1 MNCLTTAGEL
11 ATSIKAGESQILIDG
26 FMLET
31 AVDVV
36 RRPLRWLAVLPLS
49 SIVGSLGAVGIFLL
63 FFFSKWIL
71 LLVGLLLLNG
81 ESIGLW
87 PKILFCMKV
96 GAVVPPI
103 MIVCYTAYVLVVV
116 VVCGGGFSALR
127 RLRGVV
133 MNVEASGG
141 KHEKIVCHFRRS
153 MVSMCGGRDE
163 KLKRKES
170 NR

>member
-1 MNCLTTAGEL
+1 MKSVMTAPEL
-11 ATSIKAGESQILIDG
+11 SLAVKAGGSPILIDG

-36 RRPLRWLAVLPLS
+36 RRPLRWLAILPLS
-49 SIVGSLGAVGIFLL
+49 SIVGALGAVGIFLL

-81 ESIGLW
+81 ESIGLLS
-87 PKILFCMKV
+87 KILFCMKV
-96 GAVVPPI
+96 GTVVPPI
-103 MIVCYTAYVLVVV
+103 AIVCYTAYVLVVV

-141 KHEKIVCHFRRS
+141 EA
-153 MVSMCGGRDE
+153 
-163 KLKRKES
+163 
-170 NR
+170 